1 MSAMQFV
8 RLFLQYYVMHDG
20 HDVHMHD
27 MAQHAWQL
35 LDAEDQKCM
44 LQWQRQYKRQQLN
57 WQR

>member
-1 MSAMQFV
+1 MQFV